1 MKKRSLLYVLFVLLQ
16 IVVAGLLFGDD
27 VRASVANGPSE
38 RAIAT
43 GSVVAAS
50 LTPAGPVKSEDKG
63 QHRRRAGTPPK
74 AEPEPQFEGTLTA
87 ASATSITVHD
97 SHGNDVV
104 LALTSATAIR
114 KGDAT
119 LNAADLNVGDHVHVK
134 ATSANNVNTALQIE
148 VQTPEAQQEPGPE
161 LEIEGIITAASATS
175 ITVHDSHNADVVVEL
190 TSTTIIRKGETT
202 IAAVDLKV
210 GERVHVKATSSNNVN
225 TAVEV
230 IVQDEEQHPLEVT
243 GTITAS
249 SSSSITV
256 HDAHGA
262 DVILMLTANTIIR
275 KGDATL
281 AAADLKVGDHVEA
294 EAIFDGTVNNAIS
307 IHVDGSGD
315 NSHGHH

>member
-1 MKKRSLLYVLFVLLQ
+1 
-16 IVVAGLLFGDD
+16 
-27 VRASVANGPSE
+27 
-38 RAIAT
+38 
-43 GSVVAAS
+43 VVAAS
-50 LTPAGPVKSEDKG
+50 LTPAGPVKSEGKG
-63 QHRRRAGTPPK
+63 QPRRRAGTPPK
-74 AEPEPQFEGTLTA
+74 AEPELQFEGTITA

-104 LALTSATAIR
+104 LALTSTTVIR

-119 LNAADLNVGDHVHVK
+119 LAAGDLNVGDQVHVK

-175 ITVHDSHNADVVVEL
+175 ITVHDAHNADVVVEL

-202 IAAVDLKV
+202 VAAADLRV
-210 GERVHVKATSSNNVN
+210 GDRVHVKATPENNVN

-230 IVQDEEQHPLEVT
+230 VVQNEVHPLEVA
-243 GTITAS
+243 GTITAA

-262 DVILMLTANTIIR
+262 DVILMLTTDTIIR

-281 AAADLKVGDHVEA
+281 AASDLKVGDHVEA

>member
-1 MKKRSLLYVLFVLLQ
+1 MFVLVQ

-27 VRASVANGPSE
+27 VRASVANGPSQSG
-38 RAIAT
+38 IAK
-43 GSVVAAS
+43 GPVATS
-50 LTPAGPVKSEDKG
+50 LTPAGPVKSENES
-63 QHRRRAGTPPK
+63 QPRRRAGTPPK
-74 AEPEPQFEGTLTA
+74 AEPELQFEGTITA

-104 LALTSATAIR
+104 LALTPATSIR
-114 KGDAT
+114 KGDTT
-119 LNAADLNVGDHVHVK
+119 LAPGDLKVGDQVHVK
-134 ATSANNVNTALQIE
+134 ATSANNVNTAQQIE
-148 VQTPEAQQEPGPE
+148 VQTPDTQQEPE

-175 ITVHDSHNADVVVEL
+175 ITVHDSHNADVVVAL
-190 TSTTIIRKGETT
+190 TSMTVIRKGETI
-202 IAAVDLKV
+202 IAAADLKI
-210 GERVHVKATSSNNVN
+210 GERVHVKATSANNVN

-230 IVQDEEQHPLEVT
+230 IVQNEEQHPLEIT
-243 GTITAS
+243 GTITAA

-262 DVILMLTANTIIR
+262 DVILMLTASTIIR

-281 AAADLKVGDHVEA
+281 AATDLKVGDHVEA

>member
-1 MKKRSLLYVLFVLLQ
+1 MKKRSLLFVVFVLVQ
-16 IVVAGLLFGDD
+16 VVVAGLLFGDD
-27 VRASVANGPSE
+27 VRAAVANGPS
-38 RAIAT
+38 ASVAK
-43 GSVVAAS
+43 GSVVATS
-50 LTPAGPVKSEDKG
+50 LTPAGPVKSEDNG
-63 QHRRRAGTPPK
+63 PSRRRAGTPPK
-74 AEPEPQFEGTLTA
+74 VEPQLQFEGTITV

-104 LALTSATAIR
+104 FVLTSTTVIR

-119 LNAADLNVGDHVHVK
+119 VAAADLKVGDQVHVK

-148 VQTPEAQQEPGPE
+148 VQTPDPQPKPETE
-161 LEIEGIITAASATS
+161 LEIEGIITAASATE

-202 IAAVDLKV
+202 VAPADLKV
-210 GERVHVKATSSNNVN
+210 GDRVHVKATSANKVN

-230 IVQDEEQHPLEVT
+230 IVQNEVHPIEVV
-243 GTITAS
+243 GTITAA

-262 DVILMLTANTIIR
+262 DVILMLTTSTVIR

-281 AAADLKVGDHVEA
+281 AAGDLKVGDHVEA
-294 EAIFDGTVNNAIS
+294 EAIADGTTNNAIS
-307 IHVDGSGD
+307 IHVDGSAD

>member
-1 MKKRSLLYVLFVLLQ
+1 MKKRRLFFVMFVLVQ

-27 VRASVANGPSE
+27 VRASVANGSSE
-38 RAIAT
+38 NAIAKAPVT
-43 GSVVAAS
+43 MS
-50 LTPAGPVKSEDKG
+50 LTPAGP
-63 QHRRRAGTPPK
+63 RRRSGTPAK
-74 AEPEPQFEGTLTA
+74 PEPQLQFEGTITA

-104 LALTSATAIR
+104 FTLTSATSIR

-119 LNAADLNVGDHVHVK
+119 LAAADLKVGDHVHVK
-134 ATSANNVNTALQIE
+134 ATSANNVNTAQQIE
-148 VQTPEAQQEPGPE
+148 VQTPDTQQEPEHG
-161 LEIEGIITAASATS
+161 LEIEGIITAASAIE

-190 TSTTIIRKGETT
+190 TSTTIIRKGETAV
-202 IAAVDLKV
+202 AAADLKV
-210 GERVHVKATSSNNVN
+210 GERVHVKATSANNVN

-230 IVQDEEQHPLEVT
+230 VVQNEEQHPIEVT
-243 GTITAS
+243 GTITAA

-262 DVILMLTANTIIR
+262 DVILMLTSSTIIR

-281 AAADLKVGDHVEA
+281 AAGDLKVGDHVEA

>member
-1 MKKRSLLYVLFVLLQ
+1 MRKCGLLYVMFVLVQ

-27 VRASVANGPSE
+27 VRASVASAPSE
-38 RAIAT
+38 NGIAKAP
-43 GSVVAAS
+43 VVATS
-50 LTPAGPVKSEDKG
+50 LTPAGPVKSEDKA
-63 QHRRRAGTPPK
+63 QPRRRAGAPPK
-74 AEPEPQFEGTLTA
+74 AEPELQFEGTITV

-119 LNAADLNVGDHVHVK
+119 LAATDLNVGDHVHVK
-134 ATSANNVNTALQIE
+134 ATSANNVNTAQQIE
-148 VQTPEAQQEPGPE
+148 VQTPDTQQEPTPV

-190 TSTTIIRKGETT
+190 TSTTVIRKGETT
-202 IAAVDLKV
+202 VAAADLKV
-210 GERVHVKATSSNNVN
+210 GDRVHVKATSANNVN

-230 IVQDEEQHPLEVT
+230 IVQNEVHPLEVV
-243 GTITAS
+243 GTITAA

-262 DVILMLTANTIIR
+262 DVILMLTADTIIR

-281 AAADLKVGDHVEA
+281 ASGDLKVGDHVEA
-294 EAIFDGTVNNAIS
+294 QAIADGTVNNAIS